1 MKKMRRCRVLL
12 PGWSR
17 GVGVERGG
25 VDRPPPIA
33 SVVERRV
40 GTAAWDRSIGLVTFR
55 GWLPRILQK
64 RLYIA
69 APKPFDPPDRM
80 TGEFATS
87 DHPIYRHRR
96 ELQKGCELTDG
107 IKLGLDVIV

>member
-1 MKKMRRCRVLL
+1 MSGLL
-12 PGWSR
+12 ALPPGAAA
-17 GVGVERGG
+17 GVGGQAGG
-25 VDRPPPIA
+25 AESLPPIA

-87 DHPIYRHRR
+87 DHPIYLHRR
-96 ELQKGCELTDG
+96 
-107 IKLGLDVIV
+107 GLPNVV